1 MRATTM
7 AAMGLFMAAPFLAPL
22 ASPLDAQETNP
33 THAHLGH
40 VADGWRDTPEG
51 MGFLP
56 TAVAE
61 ARVAAQHAGFAAR
74 DLENLDG
81 MKRHAD
87 HVLHA
92 VDTERMA
99 EGPGHGYGVKR
110 AAEGVIAHLGMAM
123 DHQETTGN
131 IRTHGNHVVTS
142 TRNTL
147 ERVERIAALVERIQA
162 AGTAAEAAPLVQ
174 ELDLLAT
181 QLIEGEDLD
190 GNGQV
195 SWQEGEGGLAQ
206 AEQHMELLLRGE
218 GLREGPR

>member
-7 AAMGLFMAAPFLAPL
+7 AALGLIMTLPFLVPL
-22 ASPLDAQETNP
+22 ASPLDAQQTNP
-33 THAHLGH
+33 TYPHLGH

-61 ARVAAQHAGFAAR
+61 ARVAAQHAEFAAR

-99 EGPGHGYGVKR
+99 EGPGLGYGVRR
-110 AAEGVIAHLGMAM
+110 AAEGVITHLGMAM
-123 DHQETTGN
+123 DHEETTGN

-147 ERVERIAALVERIQA
+147 ERVEQIASLIERIQA
-162 AGTAAEAAPLVQ
+162 TGTAAEAAPLVQ
-174 ELDLLAT
+174 ELNLVAAR
-181 QLIEGEDLD
+181 LIEGEDLD

-218 GLREGPR
+218 GLREG